1 GGRCYAGAMPR
12 WLAIILAIPPLLLLL
27 VTALS
32 ADDLPSLVVAKLM
45 EGGLW
50 TGLAAFLV
58 MAVVLPF
65 IRKPDA
71 QSRASAKVK

>member
-1 GGRCYAGAMPR
+1 MPR
-12 WLAIILAIPPLLLLL
+12 WLAILAAIPPLLLLAL
-27 VTALS
+27 LALS
-32 ADDLPSLVVAKLM
+32 ADDLPGLILAKLT

-58 MAVVLPF
+58 MAVVLAF
-65 IRKPDA
+65 FRKPDG